1 MQSNSKIIVGNSNFL
16 ARKASKNSK
25 SSDIRKKWHV
35 TNGGN
40 LAVPIFTDMTH
51 PEGMDEL
58 FEKYVAPAAAKIP
71 LERLGNI
78 DDIANG
84 VLYLAS
90 DASEWVTGHSILI
103 GGGELA

>member
-1 MQSNSKIIVGNSNFL
+1 
-16 ARKASKNSK
+16 
-25 SSDIRKKWHV
+25 
-35 TNGGN
+35 
-40 LAVPIFTDMTH
+40 MTH

-58 FEKYVAPAAAKIP
+58 FEKYVAPNATKIP
-71 LERLGNI
+71 LGRLGNI

-103 GGGELA
+103 DGGDLA